1 MMSEKSFINFI
12 YGVVRQKIY
21 EQQIKIIEKYIDI
34 AKEFIVDFY
43 VSNKY
48 KVLEIL
54 KQDGW

>member
-1 MMSEKSFINFI
+1 MSEKSFINFI
-12 YGVVRQKIY
+12 YGTVRQKMY